1 MQLFKRVLLSLFP
14 DEIVA
19 QTINPASMFI
29 SFISTKEFFSVINR
43 KIVEN
48 YKLNLFDIT
57 LDPFEFKIGFGEN
70 QSVKPKDID
79 TYYSYCATANLN
91 GYRFFSPAN
100 VANNLSLV
108 AALYVK
114 DIFRSYPPDYYL
126 NFLYTIYLLSFVFLS
141 RIKVF
146 PHKDRE
152 KNYNWFVETMF
163 SFYEFVFQQTGK
175 KIDPVIIKSL
185 KKELLNQIEL
195 FFLLFAVYKNFNTIF
210 VHSQVTDKDL
220 YSWLFYDELKGDA
233 KTIYAE
239 FVANHKE
246 YTSKKTFS
254 AVETK
259 IMQSILPADI
269 LLRYL
274 FIDSDMFLITDTVI
288 SKIFDKKI
296 LDNFIKSF
304 RKDDGQLESFLLYIT
319 DYRNFKKNFFW
330 GVQKYIITTF
340 LDQDTKWDIP
350 KEDLDDLMSSIG
362 EDMENTESFK
372 VPERIKKESKIME
385 KILNFYI
392 TLIGWSRVSRGDNF
406 FLRLFRKPI
415 IKQISKLYDDQL
427 DEKNYTL
434 LYYGGLLYQYGKNV
448 FFYKHTAEN
457 VRAGKQRFLLPHKTN
472 IKNIYSNIS
481 LLKSFDETFIATI
494 LQDINPKDIRL
505 YIKNK
510 KIIELFKWLIGQ
522 EISGMINASDEQFI
536 ESVYQ
541 DVAKNLEQKEFTKI
555 LKKELNEQ
563 DVYHIKENIYN
574 LDFWISKKFFRA
586 MAEGKTLLKKDYS
599 DLTILGIFS
608 AVRETF
614 FGFLIHL
621 TYLRDEADAKKITI
635 NTDLLIKLYIQDILN
650 VDEYYQQKI
659 IDIINT
665 LQADFNEIIK
675 HWIEIDDNKDY
686 LKIGYDNRTSFSRNK
701 SLEETKKKIISEDI
715 IWFKWYLKNI
725 SYYNKRFL
733 MPQ

>member
-14 DEIVA
+14 DEIVS

-70 QSVKPKDID
+70 QPIKPKDID
-79 TYYSYCATANLN
+79 IYYSYCATANLN

-100 VANNLSLV
+100 IANNLSLV

-114 DIFRSYPPDYYL
+114 DIFRSYPPEYYL

-141 RIKVF
+141 RIKIF
-146 PHKDRE
+146 PYNDRE
-152 KNYNWFVETMF
+152 KNYNRFVETMF
-163 SFYEFVFQQTGK
+163 SFYEFVFQQTGS
-175 KIDPVIIKSL
+175 KIDPIIIKKL

-195 FFLLFAVYKNFNTIF
+195 FFLLFATYKNFNTIF
-210 VHSQVTDKDL
+210 VHQYVDDKDL
-220 YSWLFYDELKGDA
+220 YAWLFYDELKGNE
-233 KTIYAE
+233 KNIYAE
-239 FVANHKE
+239 FIANHKE
-246 YTSKKTFS
+246 YTNKETFS
-254 AVETK
+254 VIETK
-259 IMQSILPADI
+259 VMQSILPADI

-296 LDNFIKSF
+296 LDDFTKSF
-304 RKDDGQLESFLLYIT
+304 RKDDSQLEKFLLYIT

-330 GVQKYIITTF
+330 GVQKYMITVF
-340 LDQDTKWDIP
+340 RDQDAKWDIA

-362 EDMENTESFK
+362 EDVDNLESFK
-372 VPERIKKESKIME
+372 VPERIKKESKMME
-385 KILNFYI
+385 KLLNFYI
-392 TLIGWSRVSRGDNF
+392 TLIGWSRVSRGDSF

-415 IKQISKLYDDQL
+415 IQNISQIDDQL

-434 LYYGGLLYQYGKNV
+434 LYYGWLLYQYGKNV

-457 VRAGKQRFLLPHKTN
+457 VRAWKQKFILPHKTN

-522 EISGMINASDEQFI
+522 EISVMIQKTDKQFI

-541 DVAKNLEQKEFTKI
+541 DISKNLEHQNFIKV
-555 LKKELNEQ
+555 LKKELTEQ
-563 DVYHIKENIYN
+563 DIYHIKENIYN
-574 LDFWISKKFFRA
+574 LDFWISKRFFRA
-586 MAEGKTLLKKDYS
+586 VTENKVILKKEYS
-599 DLTILGIFS
+599 DLAILGIFS
-608 AVRETF
+608 TIRETLS
-614 FGFLIHL
+614 GFLIYL
-621 TYLRDEADAKKITI
+621 TYLRDQTTTK
-635 NTDLLIKLYIQDILN
+635 NTNIDTELLIKLYVQDILN
-650 VDEYYQQKI
+650 IDEYYHKKI
-659 IDIINT
+659 IHIINT
-665 LQADFNEIIK
+665 IQADFNEIIK

-686 LKIGYDNRTSFSRNK
+686 LKIGYDNRVFFSGKK
-701 SLEETKKKIISEDI
+701 SLEETQKKIISEDI
-715 IWFKWYLKNI
+715 IWFKWFLKNI

>member
-19 QTINPASMFI
+19 QTMNPASMFI
-29 SFISTKEFFSVINR
+29 SFISTREFFSVINR

-57 LDPFEFKIGFGEN
+57 LDPFEFKIWFGEN
-70 QSVKPKDID
+70 PPKSKDID
-79 TYYSYCATANLN
+79 TYYSYCSTANLN

-100 VANNLSLV
+100 ISNNLALV
-108 AALYVK
+108 VALYVK
-114 DIFRSYPPDYYL
+114 DIFRAYPPDYYL
-126 NFLYTIYLLSFVFLS
+126 NFLYTVFLLSFVFLS
-141 RIKVF
+141 RIKIF
-146 PHKDRE
+146 PYTDRE
-152 KNYNWFVETMF
+152 KNYNRFVETMF
-163 SFYEFVFQQTGK
+163 AFYEFVFQQTGK
-175 KIDPVIIKSL
+175 KIDPNIIKSL

-195 FFLLFAVYKNFNTIF
+195 FFLLFAVYQNLNSIF
-210 VHSQVTDKDL
+210 VHEQVSDKEL
-220 YSWLFYDELKGDA
+220 YSWLFYDELKGES
-233 KTIYAE
+233 KSIYAE
-239 FVANHKE
+239 FIANHKE
-246 YTSKKTFS
+246 YTNKKTFS

-274 FIDSDMFLITDTVI
+274 FIDADMFLITDTVI

-296 LDNFIKSF
+296 LDDFIKSF
-304 RKDDGQLESFLLYIT
+304 RKDDTQLENFLLYIT

-330 GVQKYIITTF
+330 GIQKYMMTIFRDEDNKVNPT
-340 LDQDTKWDIP
+340 

-362 EDMENTESFK
+362 EDVENIESFK
-372 VPERIKKESKIME
+372 IPERIKKESKMME

-392 TLIGWSRVSRGDNF
+392 TLIWWSWVSRGDNF

-415 IKQISKLYDDQL
+415 IQGISKINDQF

-434 LYYGGLLYQYGKNV
+434 LYYGWLLYQYGKNV
-448 FFYKHTAEN
+448 FFYKHTSEN
-457 VRAGKQRFLLPHKTN
+457 VRAWKQKFTLPHKTN

-522 EISGMINASDEQFI
+522 EISSMVRESDTDFI
-536 ESVYQ
+536 ESVYK
-541 DVAKNLEQKEFTKI
+541 DIAVHLEHKEFMKI
-555 LKKELNEQ
+555 LKKELTEQ
-563 DVYHIKENIYN
+563 DIYHIKENIYN

-586 MAEGKTLLKKDYS
+586 ITAHTILLKKDYA

-608 AVRETF
+608 TIRETF
-614 FGFLIHL
+614 SGFLIYL
-621 TYLRDEADAKKITI
+621 TYLKDEMQTKEIQLDTS
-635 NTDLLIKLYIQDILN
+635 LLISLYIKDILN
-650 VDEYYQQKI
+650 MDPYYEHKI
-659 IDIINT
+659 TDIITT

-675 HWIEIDDNKDY
+675 HRIEIDDNKDY
-686 LKIGYDNRTSFSRNK
+686 LKIGYDNRITFTKNK
-701 SLEETKKKIISEDI
+701 DIEETKKKIINEDVI
-715 IWFKWYLKNI
+715 RFKWFLKNI

>member
-19 QTINPASMFI
+19 QTMNPASMFI

-48 YKLNLFDIT
+48 YKLNLFDVT

-70 QSVKPKDID
+70 LTIKPKDVD

-100 VANNLSLV
+100 IGNSLSLV
-108 AALYVK
+108 VSLYVK
-114 DIFRSYPPDYYL
+114 DIFRPYPPEYYL
-126 NFLYTIYLLSFVFLS
+126 NFLYTVFLLGFVFLS
-141 RIKVF
+141 RIKIF
-146 PHKDRE
+146 PYSDRE

-163 SFYEFVFQQTGK
+163 AFYEFVFQQTGRK
-175 KIDPVIIKSL
+175 ADPVIVKAL
-185 KKELLNQIEL
+185 KKELLNQVEL
-195 FFLLFAVYKNFNTIF
+195 FFLLFAVYQNFNTIF
-210 VHSQVTDKDL
+210 VHDQVNDQDL
-220 YSWLFYDELKGDA
+220 YAWLFYDELKSDA
-233 KTIYAE
+233 KNIYAE
-239 FVANHKE
+239 FIANHKE
-246 YTSKKTFS
+246 YTNKKTFS
-254 AVETK
+254 ALETK
-259 IMQSILPADI
+259 VMQSILPADI

-274 FIDSDMFLITDTVI
+274 FIDSDMFLVTDTVI

-296 LDNFIKSF
+296 LDSFLKSF
-304 RKDDGQLESFLLYIT
+304 RKDDAQLENFLLYIT
-319 DYRNFKKNFFW
+319 DYRHFKKNFFW
-330 GVQKYIITTF
+330 GIQKYMMTIF
-340 LDQDTKWDIP
+340 RDEDSKWNPI

-362 EDMENTESFK
+362 EDVENLESFK
-372 VPERIKKESKIME
+372 IPERIKKESKLME

-392 TLIGWSRVSRGDNF
+392 TLVWWSRVSRGDTF

-415 IKQISKLYDDQL
+415 IQEISKIDDQL

-434 LYYGGLLYQYGKNV
+434 LYYGWLLYQYGKNV

-457 VRAGKQRFLLPHKTN
+457 VRAGKQKFTLPHKTD

-481 LLKSFDETFIATI
+481 LLKSFDEAFIATI

-510 KIIELFKWLIGQ
+510 KIIELFKWLMGH
-522 EISGMINASDEQFI
+522 EISGMVNTSSDEFI
-536 ESVYQ
+536 EAVYRDIAQ
-541 DVAKNLEQKEFTKI
+541 NLEHTTCIKI
-555 LKKELNEQ
+555 LKKWLTEQ

-586 MAEGKTLLKKDYS
+586 VSENTILLKNNYS

-608 AVRETF
+608 TIRETF
-614 FGFLIHL
+614 SGFLIYL
-621 TYLRDEADAKKITI
+621 TYLRDEA
-635 NTDLLIKLYIQDILN
+635 NTKNIPIDTTLLIWLYVQDILN
-650 VDEYYQQKI
+650 IDAYYHHAI
-659 IDIINT
+659 IDVINT

-675 HWIEIDDNKDY
+675 YRIEIDDNKDY
-686 LKIGYDNRTSFSRNK
+686 LKIGYDNRIKFTNNK

-715 IWFKWYLKNI
+715 IWFKWFLKNI

>member
-48 YKLNLFDIT
+48 YKLNLFDVS
-57 LDPFEFKIGFGEN
+57 LDPFEFKIWFGED
-70 QSVKPKDID
+70 QAIKPKDID

-100 VANNLSLV
+100 ISNNLSLV
-108 AALYVK
+108 VALYVK
-114 DIFRSYPPDYYL
+114 DIFRSYPPEYYL

-141 RIKVF
+141 RIKIF
-146 PHKDRE
+146 PFKDRE
-152 KNYNWFVETMF
+152 QNYNRFVETMF

-175 KIDPVIIKSL
+175 KADPLLIKKL

-195 FFLLFAVYKNFNTIF
+195 FFLLFAAYKNFNTVF
-210 VHSQVTDKDL
+210 VHKDVSDQDF
-220 YSWLFYDELKGDA
+220 YAWLFYDELKEKDKA
-233 KTIYAE
+233 AYAE
-239 FVANHKE
+239 FIQSYKE
-246 YTSKKTFS
+246 YTSQNTFS
-254 AVETK
+254 AVDTK
-259 IMQSILPADI
+259 VMQSILPADI

-274 FIDSDMFLITDTVI
+274 FIDSDMFLITDAVI
-288 SKIFDKKI
+288 SKIFNKKI
-296 LDNFIKSF
+296 LDDFIKSF
-304 RKDDGQLESFLLYIT
+304 RKDDTQLENFLLYIT

-330 GVQKYIITTF
+330 GVQKYIITVF
-340 LDQDTKWDIP
+340 RDQEKKWNII

-362 EDMENTESFK
+362 EDVENIESFK
-372 VPERIKKESKIME
+372 VPERIKKESKMME
-385 KILNFYI
+385 KILNFYV
-392 TLIGWSRVSRGDNF
+392 TLIWWSWVSRGDNF

-415 IKQISKLYDDQL
+415 LQHMSKIDDQL
-427 DEKNYTL
+427 DERNYTL
-434 LYYGGLLYQYGKNV
+434 SYYGGLLYQYGKNV

-457 VRAGKQRFLLPHKTN
+457 VRAGKQKFVLPHKTN

-510 KIIELFKWLIGQ
+510 KIIELFKWLIGHD
-522 EISGMINASDEQFI
+522 ISTMVKFSNSQFI
-536 ESVYQ
+536 EAVYQ
-541 DVAKNLEQKEFTKI
+541 DIAKNLHHKEFLSM

-563 DVYHIKENIYN
+563 DIYHIKENIYN
-574 LDFWISKKFFRA
+574 LDFWISKKFFA
-586 MAEGKTLLKKDYS
+586 ATIDNKVLLKKDYS
-599 DLTILGIFS
+599 DLVILWIFS
-608 AVRETF
+608 TIRETLSW
-614 FGFLIHL
+614 FLIYL
-621 TYLRDEADAKKITI
+621 TYIKDQADIKNISI
-635 NTDLLIKLYIQDILN
+635 DTDFLIQLYVKDILN
-650 VDEYYQQKI
+650 MDEYYHSKI
-659 IDIINT
+659 IAMIDN
-665 LQADFNEIIK
+665 LQADFNEIVK
-675 HWIEIDDNKDY
+675 HRIEIDDNKDY
-686 LKIGYDNRTSFSRNK
+686 LKIGLDNRIGFCGNK
-701 SLEETKKKIISEDI
+701 SIEETKKKIISEDI
-715 IWFKWYLKNI
+715 IRFKWFLKNI

>member
-1 MQLFKRVLLSLFP
+1 M
-14 DEIVA
+14 
-19 QTINPASMFI
+19 NPASMFI

-48 YKLNLFDIT
+48 YKLNLFDVT

-70 QSVKPKDID
+70 LPIKTKDVD

-100 VANNLSLV
+100 IANNLALV
-108 AALYVK
+108 VALYVK
-114 DIFRSYPPDYYL
+114 DIFRAYPPEYYL
-126 NFLYTIYLLSFVFLS
+126 NFLYTIFLLSFVFLA
-141 RIKVF
+141 RIKIF
-146 PHKDRE
+146 PYTDRE

-175 KIDPVIIKSL
+175 KVDPVIIKAL

-195 FFLLFAVYKNFNTIF
+195 FFLLFAVYQHFNTIF
-210 VHSQVTDKDL
+210 VHEQVSDKDF

-233 KTIYAE
+233 KNIYTE
-239 FVANHKE
+239 FVNNNKQ
-246 YTSKKTFS
+246 YTGKKTFS
-254 AVETK
+254 SVETK

-274 FIDSDMFLITDTVI
+274 FIDADMFLITDTVV

-304 RKDDGQLESFLLYIT
+304 RKDDNQLENFLLYIT

-330 GVQKYIITTF
+330 GIQKYMVTIF
-340 LDQDTKWDIP
+340 RDEEHKWNPI

-362 EDMENTESFK
+362 EDVENLESFK
-372 VPERIKKESKIME
+372 IPERIKKESKMME

-392 TLIGWSRVSRGDNF
+392 TLVGWSWVSRGDTF

-415 IKQISKLYDDQL
+415 IQEISKIYDQI

-434 LYYGGLLYQYGKNV
+434 LYYWWLLYQYGKNV

-457 VRAGKQRFLLPHKTN
+457 VRAWKQKFLLPHKTN
-472 IKNIYSNIS
+472 IKNIYSNIY
-481 LLKSFDETFIATI
+481 LLKSFDESFIATI

-510 KIIELFKWLIGQ
+510 KIIELFKWLMGQ
-522 EISGMINASDEQFI
+522 EISGMVHISDSEFI
-536 ESVYQ
+536 ESVYK
-541 DVAKNLEQKEFTKI
+541 DISIHLEDTWFVKTLKNKLT
-555 LKKELNEQ
+555 EQ
-563 DVYHIKENIYN
+563 DIYHIKENIYN
-574 LDFWISKKFFRA
+574 LDFWISKHFLRSIAKN
-586 MAEGKTLLKKDYS
+586 KILLKNNYS

-608 AVRETF
+608 TIRETF
-614 FGFLIHL
+614 SGFLIYL
-621 TYLRDEADAKKITI
+621 TYVRDQVNIKGIPIDT
-635 NTDLLIKLYIQDILN
+635 TLLITLYIQDILN
-650 VDEYYQQKI
+650 IDEYYQQKI
-659 IDIINT
+659 ITTINT
-665 LQADFNEIIK
+665 IQADFNEIIK

-686 LKIGYDNRTSFSRNK
+686 LKIGYDNRVKFSGNK
-701 SLEETKKKIISEDI
+701 TLEETKKKIISEDI
-715 IWFKWYLKNI
+715 IRFKWFLKNI